1 MRHLPGFSV
10 AAPALV
16 VLALVT
22 QAGFG
27 QSQSMQ
33 QMTPLL
39 LAVHDAPIPFTGS
52 DERLH
57 LVYELWMTNFSS
69 ADVAVEKVEVLGDGS
84 VLQTLDT
91 ASVASRLQPAGQR
104 ESTGTLPRST
114 QALLF
119 LLVGNSGNSIA
130 PHLHS
135 QLTDGEL
142 PAASNGLPY
151 EITSFHVTGET
162 PGTKAFDEA
171 EANGTPLAITPVSP
185 PRPVKDALPLD
196 QLIISFAAQ

>member
-69 ADVAVEKVEVLGDGS
+69 ADVAVEKS
-84 VLQTLDT
+84 RFSAT
-91 ASVASRLQPAGQR
+91 APFSRL
-104 ESTGTLPRST
+104 STPP
-114 QALLF
+114 
-119 LLVGNSGNSIA
+119 V
-130 PHLHS
+130 
-135 QLTDGEL
+135 LT
-142 PAASNGLPY
+142 
-151 EITSFHVTGET
+151 V
-162 PGTKAFDEA
+162 K
-171 EANGTPLAITPVSP
+171 PVSP

>member
-1 MRHLPGFSV
+1 NRKCLSCFVWYEDDCGSRAQAAHLKKEHSMRHLPGFSV

-39 LAVHDAPIPFTGS
+39 LALHDAPIPFTGS

-104 ESTGTLPRST
+104 ESTGTLP
-114 QALLF
+114 
-119 LLVGNSGNSIA
+119 
-130 PHLHS
+130 
-135 QLTDGEL
+135 
-142 PAASNGLPY
+142 
-151 EITSFHVTGET
+151 
-162 PGTKAFDEA
+162 
-171 EANGTPLAITPVSP
+171 
-185 PRPVKDALPLD
+185 
-196 QLIISFAAQ
+196 